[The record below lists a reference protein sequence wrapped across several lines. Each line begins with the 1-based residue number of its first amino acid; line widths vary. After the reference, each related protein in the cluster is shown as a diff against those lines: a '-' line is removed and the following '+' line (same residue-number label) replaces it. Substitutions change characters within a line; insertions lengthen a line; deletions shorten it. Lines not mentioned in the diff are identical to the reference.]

1 MIEVF
6 TPYLLIFLV
15 WNDLD
20 SEKTMSV
27 SQDLF
32 ISEQVCTTAGTERLE
47 IIEANRQLRLEKF
60 KAEQIKTE
68 MAKFFCV
75 RQPRDIQKYNP
86 LLDNN

>member
-6 TPYLLIFLV
+6 APYLLIFLV

-20 SEKTMSV
+20 AEETMSV

-32 ISEQVCTTAGTERLE
+32 ISEQVCMAAGTERLE
-47 IIEANRQLRLEKF
+47 MIEANRQLRLEKF

-68 MAKFFCV
+68 AAKFFCV
-75 RQPRDIQKYNP
+75 RQPRDIQKYSP
-86 LLDNN
+86 LLDDN